1 MAKVDETSKAIIRLL
16 QDGRRS
22 FSAIA
27 EELGITENTVRSR
40 VNRLIEDRV
49 LTIKGLVNPQ
59 NMPSLQVAIMGIK
72 VTTMD
77 LERKARELSSL
88 HGVIS
93 CAVVTG
99 RYDLI
104 LQLELSEDEDCR
116 DLQGLSL
123 KNVTLSLVDNQT
135 GKTLFSELGEMLFT
149 HYGMSG
155 PLVLSA
161 SSHLKTIE
169 PGRYSVVI
177 DLKPG
182 LDEKQ
187 LDARILRDFAEF
199 SNRDFINSLSKLL
212 PKKMIPVIV
221 YRCRIPAFLKVNSI
235 TKEQRHTLVSQIK
248 RFVVPVDGFRPVE
261 EAIIT
266 SGGVNCAEVNP
277 RTMESKRVKGL
288 YFAGEVLDVD
298 GYTGGFNLQIAFCT
312 GYAAGLFC

>member
-1 MAKVDETSKAIIRLL
+1 MAKVDETSKEIIRLL

-104 LQLELSEDEDCR
+104 LQLELSEDEDC
-116 DLQGLSL
+116 SL
-123 KNVTLSLVDNQT
+123 LNFFKNELV
-135 GKTLFSELGEMLFT
+135 K
-149 HYGMSG
+149 
-155 PLVLSA
+155 V
-161 SSHLKTIE
+161 
-169 PGRYSVVI
+169 
-177 DLKPG
+177 
-182 LDEKQ
+182 DEI
-187 LDARILRDFAEF
+187 AGVE
-199 SNRDFINSLSKLL
+199 
-212 PKKMIPVIV
+212 
-221 YRCRIPAFLKVNSI
+221 
-235 TKEQRHTLVSQIK
+235 T
-248 RFVVPVDGFRPVE
+248 FVVYQ
-261 EAIIT
+261 
-266 SGGVNCAEVNP
+266 SHNLEVP
-277 RTMESKRVKGL
+277 YL
-288 YFAGEVLDVD
+288 L
-298 GYTGGFNLQIAFCT
+298 
-312 GYAAGLFC
+312 